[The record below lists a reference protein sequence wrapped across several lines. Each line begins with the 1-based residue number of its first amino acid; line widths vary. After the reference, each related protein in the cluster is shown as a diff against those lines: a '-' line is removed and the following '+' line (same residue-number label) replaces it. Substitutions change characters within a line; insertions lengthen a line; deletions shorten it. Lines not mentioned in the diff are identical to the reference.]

1 MPKQSLPMM
10 KPVRFDEEIL
20 THVKIQSDPAFREIT
35 GGLVNRISEMLRDPD
50 TLGISCCFEGCCV
63 SWCCIQIV

>member
-20 THVKIQSDPAFREIT
+20 QNVKIKTDPAFREIT
-35 GGLVNRISEMLRDPD
+35 GGLVDRISEILRDP
-50 TLGISCCFEGCCV
+50 TGLGISCCFEGCCV